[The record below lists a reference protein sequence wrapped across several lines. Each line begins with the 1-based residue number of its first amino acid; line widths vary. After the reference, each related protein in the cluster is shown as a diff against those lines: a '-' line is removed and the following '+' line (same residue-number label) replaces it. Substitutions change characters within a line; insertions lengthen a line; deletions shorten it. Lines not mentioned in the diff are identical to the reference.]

1 MFPPPMSTN
10 YYVRPHRLWMF
21 EPEQE
26 QSLHLGKSSAGWC
39 FLLRVY
45 PERGINDLSD
55 WLPVLRGSEYNDP
68 AIIFDEY
75 GESVSYNE
83 MVEIITRR
91 SGKRWEVDQAQS
103 KMICVGPNGLLRYA
117 ECQGMQLCVWHG
129 AGTWDCVEGDFS

>member
-1 MFPPPMSTN
+1 MGSN
-10 YYVRPHRLWMF
+10 YYIRPHALWAF

-26 QSLHLGKSSAGWC
+26 QRVHLGKSSAGWC

-55 WLPVLRGSEYNDP
+55 WLPVLRGSEYKEP

-75 GESVSYNE
+75 GRSVGVNE

-91 SGKRWEVDQAQS
+91 SGKHWHETDKVYSPSNVVCA
-103 KMICVGPNGLLRYA
+103 GPNGLLRYA
-117 ECQGMQLCVWHG
+117 ECQGIKHG
-129 AGTWDCVEGDFS
+129 PGTWDCVAWDFS